1 MHSILNQKP
10 IFLAIQIKLLN
21 RLVKRQPLEY
31 SLIDEIFSET
41 EVCSLFFEG
50 ILFYHVDEVD
60 NHLGLGAMKLLRLV
74 RILRFGKAERLI
86 FRKVLIEPNLHPSL
100 RVYEDHL
107 FTDLEKSSLF
117 VKNFEALKRSFEE
130 VQLIMV
136 RNLVNFLQSQI
147 YFFDIQQSF
156 VNSRA
161 EVLMTRIN
169 EILNLIN
176 ARGTSVQD
184 LTVFQGLIEMRTFL
198 SRLQLTQIAKVIVF

>member
-1 MHSILNQKP
+1 
-10 IFLAIQIKLLN
+10 
-21 RLVKRQPLEY
+21 
-31 SLIDEIFSET
+31 
-41 EVCSLFFEG
+41 
-50 ILFYHVDEVD
+50 
-60 NHLGLGAMKLLRLV
+60 MKLLRLV
-74 RILRFGKAERLI
+74 RILSFRKAERLI
-86 FRKVLIEPNLHPSL
+86 FRKVLIEPNLYPSL
-100 RVYEDHL
+100 RVYKDHL

-176 ARGTSVQD
+176 VRGTSIQD
-184 LTVFQGLIEMRTFL
+184 LTVFQSLIEMRTFL